1 MTISIR
7 RRLAILPHQVRAA
20 LRRARPGATGS
31 GQFAIVALSPRGIPV
46 PAWKPFRATRLVGGR
61 AWSLSVIRTDDLTG
75 YPEGQGPVNRELIEE
90 TLDLLA
96 GEHTDPGEAEAVLR
110 RALDAR

>member
-1 MTISIR
+1 
-7 RRLAILPHQVRAA
+7 
-20 LRRARPGATGS
+20 
-31 GQFAIVALSPRGIPV
+31 
-46 PAWKPFRATRLVGGR
+46 
-61 AWSLSVIRTDDLTG
+61 VIRTDDLTG